1 MITALPTPLQFHGTD
16 RPAALHRVES
26 LNEFLSTHL
35 HRPTVLTDTGY
46 AALSDLERHSYNR
59 SRLLYLSGGI
69 LIGTPSLLE
78 AKLLLGQCF
87 AENIGRNSGHAGLM
101 LDGDSTLGKTT
112 IAKALMQWV
121 YAQYQRQFPD
131 FRSFGQVPVVYIE
144 VPAGSTGKLLMK
156 TFAEFFGLTVRSGE
170 SMVSIRNRVVD
181 TMNAART
188 QLVVVD
194 ELHFLANRNAGNG
207 ESVDLLKNLH
217 NDLPSTFLYA
227 GVGINGS
234 GLLSGPRGQQLGG
247 RFSVLEMQ
255 RFNLSKPGDPKAW
268 RSIISQFEKA
278 LPLHHHE
285 IGTLPAMAEYLFE
298 RTNGS
303 IGSLGKLLTG
313 AAAETVNN
321 PNIVREEITKA
332 LLETRRLAH
341 SAEDTRNHARLRNNN
356 PMTVTNIL
364 KGLTAS

>member
-1 MITALPTPLQFHGTD
+1 MTSQTLAPIQFHGTD
-16 RPAALHRVES
+16 RPAALHRVDS
-26 LNEFLSTHL
+26 LNAFLSAPAV
-35 HRPTVLTDTGY
+35 RPAV
-46 AALSDLERHSYNR
+46 LSDSDYSKLSELERHNYNR
-59 SRLLYLSGGI
+59 ERLLYLSGGI

-78 AKLLLGQCF
+78 AKLLLGQLF
-87 AENIGRNSGHAGLM
+87 TENMGRNSGHAGLM

-131 FRSFGQVPVVYIE
+131 FQAFGHVPVVYIE

-156 TFAEFFGLTVRSGE
+156 TFAEFFGLTVRNGE

-194 ELHFLANRNAGNG
+194 ELHFLATRNAGNG

-234 GLLSGPRGQQLGG
+234 GLLAGPRGQQLGG
-247 RFSVLEMQ
+247 RFSLLEMQ
-255 RFNLSKPGDPKAW
+255 RFNLSRAGDKKAW
-268 RSIISQFEKA
+268 RSIIEQFEKA
-278 LPLHHHE
+278 LPLRHHE
-285 IGTLPAMAEYLFE
+285 LGTLTEMTEYLFE

-313 AAAETVNN
+313 TAAETVNN
-321 PNIVREEITKA
+321 PNILREEITMS
-332 LLETRRLAH
+332 LLEKRRLAH
-341 SAEDTRNHARLRNNN
+341 SAEHTRHQVRLRKNN

-364 KGLTAS
+364 KEMTTK